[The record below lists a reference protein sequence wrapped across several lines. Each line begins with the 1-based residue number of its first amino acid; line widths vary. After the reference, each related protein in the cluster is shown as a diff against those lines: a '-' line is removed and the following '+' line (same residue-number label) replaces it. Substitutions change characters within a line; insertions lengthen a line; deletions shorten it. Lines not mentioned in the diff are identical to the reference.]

1 MGAGQLGEEG
11 GEKPHTDGRRRCGP
25 RGEVR
30 QHDEVGLCAA
40 TVCLLLAK
48 YEVIG
53 SASSRARK
61 MFPREDMRG

>member
-40 TVCLLLAK
+40 TVFVAG
-48 YEVIG
+48 EI
-53 SASSRARK
+53 
-61 MFPREDMRG
+61 